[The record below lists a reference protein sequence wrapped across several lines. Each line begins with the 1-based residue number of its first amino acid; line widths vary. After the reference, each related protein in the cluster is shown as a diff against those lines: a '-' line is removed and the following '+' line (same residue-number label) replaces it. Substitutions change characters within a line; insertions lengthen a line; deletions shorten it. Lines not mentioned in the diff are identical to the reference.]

1 MKEIKEIVEDGME
14 IGGSKSPDEIVEDKV
29 LCKSGGVDVLS
40 GGSCVNIEMGASQ
53 LNEAVSL
60 GQYMDKASFE
70 ESENLDKAA
79 GFEENMYSS
88 LGAWFSCW
96 GSFLCSSLEAL
107 FGGVHRLVLLAAMW

>member
-53 LNEAVSL
+53 LI
-60 GQYMDKASFE
+60 Y
-70 ESENLDKAA
+70 
-79 GFEENMYSS
+79 
-88 LGAWFSCW
+88 
-96 GSFLCSSLEAL
+96 EAL
-107 FGGVHRLVLLAAMW
+107 SMG

>member
-1 MKEIKEIVEDGME
+1 MKEIKEIVDDGME

-53 LNEAVSL
+53 LNYEAVSM

-70 ESENLDKAA
+70 ESEKLDKAA
-79 GFEENMYSS
+79 GFEENMKCVYSSS
-88 LGAWFSCW
+88 LGALFS
-96 GSFLCSSLEAL
+96 
-107 FGGVHRLVLLAAMW
+107 